1 MPNYVSFTKTW
12 HSKPYAAIDPARPEL
27 SATGA
32 FVVVTGGGTG
42 IGKAIA
48 VAFAQAG
55 AKTVAI
61 LGRRLEKLEETA
73 IEITSKAKNAD
84 IQVLFESVDLSKR
97 ADVDA
102 AAAALVKKAN
112 GAKINIFI
120 NCAGV
125 MPEVGSVEG
134 YGEAALRNGF
144 ELGVIAPFN
153 AIQSFA
159 PLLAADAHVY
169 NVSSGLAHIKPV
181 PGIWVYSALK
191 AATTKMFDYL
201 QEEHPEW
208 HVVQIQP
215 GVISTGFN
223 SHLGVVS
230 EDEPELA
237 GQFTVWLAS
246 PEAKFLKSKFVW
258 VNWDV
263 DELRARA
270 DEIKNSWLFRILL
283 NGVEM

>member
-1 MPNYVSFTKTW
+1 MPGYVSFTKTW

-27 SATGA
+27 SAADA
-32 FVVVTGGGTG
+32 FVVVTGGGSG

-55 AKTVAI
+55 AKTIAI
-61 LGRRLEKLEETA
+61 VGRNREKLEISAT
-73 IEITSKAKNAD
+73 EITSKAKNAN
-84 IQVLFESVDLSKR
+84 IKVLFEIADLSKR

-102 AAAALVKKAN
+102 AATALVINAD

-125 MPEVGSVEG
+125 MPDVGPVEG
-134 YGEAALRNGF
+134 YDEAVLRHGF
-144 ELGVIAPFN
+144 ESGLIAPFN
-153 AIQSFA
+153 AVQSFA

-181 PGIWVYSALK
+181 PGVWVYSATK
-191 AATTKMFDYL
+191 AAIAKMFDYL

-215 GVISTGFN
+215 GVISTGLN
-223 SHLGVVS
+223 SHLGVVT

-237 GQFTVWLAS
+237 GQFTLWLAS
-246 PEAKFLKSKFVW
+246 PEAKFLKGKFVW

-263 DELRARA
+263 DELKARA
-270 DEIKNSWLFRILL
+270 DEIENSWLLRILL
-283 NGVEM
+283 NGVVM

>member
-1 MPNYVSFTKTW
+1 MPDYVSFTKTW
-12 HSKPYAAIDPARPEL
+12 HNKPYAAIDLTRPEL

-48 VAFAQAG
+48 VVFAQAG

-61 LGRRLEKLEETA
+61 LGRRLEMLKETA
-73 IEITSKAKNAD
+73 TEITSKAKNAD
-84 IQVLFESVDLSKR
+84 VQVLFESVDLSKR

-102 AAAALVKKAN
+102 AAAALVRKAN

-134 YGEAALRNGF
+134 YDEAALRQGL
-144 ELGVIAPFN
+144 ELGVIVPFN

-159 PLLAADAHVY
+159 ALLAADAHVY
-169 NVSSGLAHIKPV
+169 NVSPGLAHIKPV

-191 AATTKMFDYL
+191 AATTNLFDYL

-215 GVISTGFN
+215 GVISTVFN

-230 EDEPELA
+230 EDERKYTQVLNC
-237 GQFTVWLAS
+237 S
-246 PEAKFLKSKFVW
+246 SKH
-258 VNWDV
+258 
-263 DELRARA
+263 
-270 DEIKNSWLFRILL
+270 
-283 NGVEM
+283 

>member
-1 MPNYVSFTKTW
+1 MPSYVSFTKTW

-27 SATGA
+27 STADA

-61 LGRRLEKLEETA
+61 LGRRLEKLEESAT
-73 IEITSKAKNAD
+73 EIISKAQNAD
-84 IQVLFESVDLSKR
+84 IKVLFESADLSKR

-102 AAAALVKKAN
+102 AATALVRKAN
-112 GAKINIFI
+112 GAKITIFI

-125 MPEVGSVEG
+125 MPEVGPVEG
-134 YGEAALRNGF
+134 YDEAALRHGF
-144 ELGVIAPFN
+144 ELGLIAPFN
-153 AIQSFA
+153 AVQSFA
-159 PLLAADAHVY
+159 LLLAANAHVY

-181 PGIWVYSALK
+181 PGVWVYSALK
-191 AATTKMFDYL
+191 AAIAKMFDFL

-215 GVISTGFN
+215 GVISSSLN

-230 EDEPELA
+230 EDERKYMQMA
-237 GQFTVWLAS
+237 NYSSIHFTK
-246 PEAKFLKSKFVW
+246 AKHRS
-258 VNWDV
+258 
-263 DELRARA
+263 
-270 DEIKNSWLFRILL
+270 
-283 NGVEM
+283 